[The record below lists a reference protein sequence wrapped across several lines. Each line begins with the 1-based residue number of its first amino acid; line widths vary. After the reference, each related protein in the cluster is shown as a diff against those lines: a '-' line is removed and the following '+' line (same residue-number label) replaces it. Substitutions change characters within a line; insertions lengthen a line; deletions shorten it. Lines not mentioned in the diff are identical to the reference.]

1 MYHKVLV
8 PYDMSDPAQHA
19 LVAALELVADVPDAQ
34 VTVLNVVDWQDYNAE
49 TFKIAS
55 RMSGVLGDSLDMD
68 AIAGVGEEAAK
79 QTTERVSADIAE
91 VLDGIGSTLQETN
104 VFNIAVVNG
113 SPPMPTKAIMTASS
127 WGIVDWAWCAACWAA
142 YAIRCCTRRTSPC

>member
-55 RMSGVLGDSLDMD
+55 RMSGVLGDSLD
-68 AIAGVGEEAAK
+68 K
-79 QTTERVSADIAE
+79 
-91 VLDGIGSTLQETN
+91 IGRAH
-104 VFNIAVVNG
+104 V
-113 SPPMPTKAIMTASS
+113 
-127 WGIVDWAWCAACWAA
+127 
-142 YAIRCCTRRTSPC
+142 

>member
-49 TFKIAS
+49 TFKILTN
-55 RMSGVLGDSLDMD
+55 RIQHLLD
-68 AIAGVGEEAAK
+68 ANF
-79 QTTERVSADIAE
+79 TEIKNPRFGTIYIFV
-91 VLDGIGSTLQETN
+91 
-104 VFNIAVVNG
+104 
-113 SPPMPTKAIMTASS
+113 K
-127 WGIVDWAWCAACWAA
+127 
-142 YAIRCCTRRTSPC
+142 